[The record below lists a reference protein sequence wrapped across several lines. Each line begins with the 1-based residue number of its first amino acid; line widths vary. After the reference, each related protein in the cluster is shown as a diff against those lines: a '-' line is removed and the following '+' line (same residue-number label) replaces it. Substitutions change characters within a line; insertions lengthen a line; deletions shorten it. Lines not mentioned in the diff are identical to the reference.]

1 MQAGESLASIAAR
14 YRPQGMSVQRAVRA
28 LMAANPR
35 AFRNGRMYHNVT
47 LYIPTASQ
55 FHAYAKS
62 AQRKSQTP
70 RISRGAAIIAPAVTE
85 NTTPDV
91 AETPKETP
99 SKVATQKLS
108 RLKNL
113 LSPLNPR
120 QKTKRLKN
128 RLLQKKRWEKKRNP

>member
-1 MQAGESLASIAAR
+1 MMLKSNKKRVKQPRAQKKHNATSPRYHRVQAGESLASIAAR
-14 YRPQGMSVQRAVRA
+14 YRPHGMSVQRAMRA

-35 AFRNGRMYHNVT
+35 AFRNGRMYRNVT

-62 AQRKSQTP
+62 AQRKHQSP
-70 RISRGAAIIAPAVTE
+70 RISRGAAIVAPAVTE

-99 SKVATQKLS
+99 SKVVYAASCKS
-108 RLKNL
+108 
-113 LSPLNPR
+113 
-120 QKTKRLKN
+120 
-128 RLLQKKRWEKKRNP
+128 